1 MEDLEALCKA
11 LVHDGSTHALVH
23 YQTTDNHYLCLPPQ
37 GIELDEECD
46 LCNLCFDDNDEDVP
60 ATQEAF
66 THYVVSQLKSLPQTI
81 SRQLLDIPIPA
92 AAGTPRPGTS
102 RVSKS

>member
-1 MEDLEALCKA
+1 MQSAGTRRQHTL
-11 LVHDGSTHALVH
+11 LVH
-23 YQTTDNHYLCLPPQ
+23 YQTSSTITCVFPPQ

-46 LCNLCFDDNDEDVP
+46 LCNLCFDANDEDVP